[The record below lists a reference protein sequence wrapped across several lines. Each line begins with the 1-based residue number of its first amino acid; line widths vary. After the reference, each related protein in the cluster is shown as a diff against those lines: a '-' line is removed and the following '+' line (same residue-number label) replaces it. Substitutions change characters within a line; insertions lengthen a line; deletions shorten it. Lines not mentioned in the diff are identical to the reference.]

1 MTDTDSHRHGCKA
14 VSRLQ
19 VFRPVRLDFRRAAHS
34 QVKVA
39 VLISNFIMPGTA
51 VVNLKKQARICCAVP
66 NISHRNIFLRRP
78 VTRICNLN
86 RLRCSLIVVRL
97 RLRHAKICKAVFFHR
112 QLLLPAIVNH
122 YHRHLII

>member
-51 VVNLKKQARICCAVP
+51 VIDLE
-66 NISHRNIFLRRP
+66 
-78 VTRICNLN
+78 N
-86 RLRCSLIVVRL
+86 RLASAALFPIYPIGIYSFADQLPVFVISIVFDVL
-97 RLRHAKICKAVFFHR
+97 
-112 QLLLPAIVNH
+112 
-122 YHRHLII
+122 